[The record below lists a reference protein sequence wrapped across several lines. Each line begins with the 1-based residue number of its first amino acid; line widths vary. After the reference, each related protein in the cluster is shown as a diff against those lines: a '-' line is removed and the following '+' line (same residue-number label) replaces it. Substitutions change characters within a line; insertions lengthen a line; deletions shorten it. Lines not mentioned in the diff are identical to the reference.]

1 MKYLIV
7 LFKNKERKRI
17 IKKFKTYERAINFFD
32 SQILKNK
39 EVIFDKS
46 IENGESCSFE
56 IGLLEK
62 DSNNF
67 DLYFIKDDMG
77 RNLKI
82 DLDDPEYKI
91 LNISNYRVE
100 ELVFDISKNKK
111 ISFNKFVTNYLT
123 KGSIKLISKLNN
135 KVVVQDDDVV
145 NLFSLKSDEDCYRFL
160 DILENYMFNKKRSD
174 CIIVTDGNIAQKK
187 YLYNLLQSKGISKS
201 ILYKQS
207 TTHFKG

>member
-39 EVIFDKS
+39 EIIFDKA
-46 IENGESCSFE
+46 IENGTYCSFE

-67 DLYFIKDDMG
+67 DLYFVKDDMG

-82 DLDDPEYKI
+82 NLDDPEYNI
-91 LNISNYRVE
+91 LNISNYLVE
-100 ELVFDISKNKK
+100 ELIFDISKNKK
-111 ISFNKFVTNYLT
+111 ISFNKFVINYLP

-160 DILENYMFNKKRSD
+160 GILENYMFNKKRSD
-174 CIIVTDGNIAQKK
+174 CIIVTDGNIVQKK

>member
-17 IKKFKTYERAINFFD
+17 IKKFKTYERAKKFFEG
-32 SQILKNK
+32 QTIVNK
-39 EVIFDKS
+39 DVIFDKVV
-46 IENGESCSFE
+46 ENGKYCSFE

-62 DSNNF
+62 NSNNF
-67 DLYFIKDDMG
+67 DLYFVKDNMG

-82 DLDDPEYKI
+82 DLDDPDYKI
-91 LNISNYRVE
+91 LNILNYRVE
-100 ELVFDISKNKK
+100 ELIFDISKNKK
-111 ISFNKFVTNYLT
+111 ISFNNFVTKYLT

-135 KVVVQDDDVV
+135 KVVVQDDEIV

-160 DILENYMFNKKRSD
+160 GILENYMFNKKRSD

-187 YLYNLLQSKGISKS
+187 YLYDLLQSKGIPKS

-207 TTHFKG
+207 TTHFKD

>member
-39 EVIFDKS
+39 EIIFDKA
-46 IENGESCSFE
+46 IENGTYCSFE

-67 DLYFIKDDMG
+67 DLYFVKDDMG

-82 DLDDPEYKI
+82 NLDDPEYKI
-91 LNISNYRVE
+91 LNISNYLVE
-100 ELVFDISKNKK
+100 ELIFDISKNKK
-111 ISFNKFVTNYLT
+111 ISFNKFVINYLP

-160 DILENYMFNKKRSD
+160 GILENYMFNKKRSD

>member
-39 EVIFDKS
+39 EIIFDKA
-46 IENGESCSFE
+46 IENGNYCSFE

-62 DSNNF
+62 NSNNF
-67 DLYFIKDDMG
+67 DLYFVKDDMG

-91 LNISNYRVE
+91 LNISNYQVE
-100 ELVFDISKNKK
+100 ELIFDVSKNKK
-111 ISFNKFVTNYLT
+111 ISFSKFVTTYLT

-160 DILENYMFNKKRSD
+160 GILENYMFNKKRSD
-174 CIIVTDGNIAQKK
+174 CIIVIDGNIAQKK